1 MPIKLVAFDMDGT
14 LLDENMLLSTRNKNA
29 LQNLKKAGITPCLSS
44 GRPPRGLYE
53 FCEELGFDL
62 PLITFNGAEVLP
74 APKAAPI
81 YANELNSTLARE
93 AFCIGIEKGAEVVM
107 WQSDELIMSGDT
119 ELLRE
124 YQRMSN
130 APFLFYDEKIELD
143 KLSLRKV
150 LWKYPDAEQM
160 AKWRDEMGEHFKGRL
175 NVATSSPHL
184 LEFVANDVSKG
195 VALKRLCEHLGI
207 DLCETAVFGD
217 GYNDLPM
224 LQVAGLSIAMGNAG
238 DAVKSQCDRVTLKN
252 TEDGVAHFIEIYILN
267 QERI

>member
-14 LLDENMLLSTRNKNA
+14 LLNEDMSLSSRNKIA

-44 GRPPRGLYE
+44 GRPPRGLYK
-53 FCEELGFDL
+53 FCDELGFDL

-74 APKAAPI
+74 SPKAAPI
-81 YANELNSTLARE
+81 YANELNCSLAKE
-93 AFCIGIEKGAEVVM
+93 AFMLGVKNGAEVVM

-130 APFLFYDEKIELD
+130 APFLFYNDDIQLD

-150 LWKYPDAEQM
+150 LWKYPDAERM
-160 AKWRDEMGEHFKGRL
+160 AMWRDEMGEYFKDRL

-184 LEFVANDVSKG
+184 LEFVGNSVSKG
-195 VALKRLCEHLGI
+195 VALGKLCDYLGI
-207 DLCETAVFGD
+207 DLTETVVFGD

-224 LQVAGLSIAMGNAG
+224 LQVAGLSVAMGNAE
-238 DAVKSQCDRVTLKN
+238 DAVKSHCDRVTLKN
-252 TEDGVAHFIEIYILN
+252 TEDGVAHFIENFILN
-267 QERI
+267 